1 MATAASVGGY
11 GHGASYGHYAEDTLD
26 TALFDPIA
34 YINQKFPTEN
44 SLEEIDTFVVGV
56 GCKISALDDEISR
69 AVQAQSR
76 AGEQATRD
84 ISEAQFAIKELFEKI
99 GDIKTKASQS
109 ERMVQ
114 EICADIKKLD
124 CAKNHLQS
132 TITSLK
138 RLQMLITAVGQLEV
152 AICLSLC
159 FSLPRPLSLTLSLC
173 LSLILSW
180 AWRVVADD
188 L

>member
-1 MATAASVGGY
+1 MAATLASSSAPY
-11 GHGASYGHYAEDTLD
+11 SHGASYGTYVEDTLD
-26 TALFDPIA
+26 SSSFDPIA

-44 SLEEIDTFVVGV
+44 SLDEIDTFVLGV
-56 GCKISALDDEISR
+56 SCKITTLDDEISR

-84 ISEAQFAIKELFEKI
+84 ISEAQDAIKELFDKI

-152 AICLSLC
+152 ISVLLC
-159 FSLPRPLSLTLSLC
+159 SLTSLSNSVCLC
-173 LSLILSW
+173 LSLSPSLAPSLS
-180 AWRVVADD
+180 
-188 L
+188 